1 MLLFT
6 NCNKYRLGSQ
16 RHGIKSILYVLLPSC
31 IANWKDLLFT
41 PHSCTGVIWHKAYFI
56 SVSFCGGVPDP
67 MKELTAPLS
76 RALGNPPSLNPPLIN
91 YSYSTQGEKGGG
103 EWEEGE

>member
-6 NCNKYRLGSQ
+6 NCNKYRRGSQ
-16 RHGIKSILYVLLPSC
+16 RHGIKSMLHVLLPSC
-31 IANWKDLLFT
+31 IANCYLHHIAAQELYGIK
-41 PHSCTGVIWHKAYFI
+41 HI
-56 SVSFCGGVPDP
+56 SFCGGAPDP

-76 RALGNPPSLNPPLIN
+76 GALGDPPSLNPPLIN